1 MGSSRVQRCSRGSRG
16 VRVLGVLGLVTA
28 GLVAGPVR
36 SGAASPPVVGVGDV
50 AVVEGDAGLRTVKVP
65 VSLSDPQAGPVT
77 VSYTTTAVSATP
89 GTDYTAKVSGSVMF
103 KAGQVVRAV
112 PVKVAGDTVSE
123 GTETL
128 TVTLTAVTGGVVLG
142 RTVGTVSILD
152 DDPTSGLEVGVGD
165 VSVVEGDAGGPRK
178 VGVPVT
184 LSQTHT
190 ADVTVPYTVSAGSAT
205 AGVDYTAKVSGT
217 VKVRAGK
224 LAGKVNVTVLADLG
238 AEPDETVTV
247 SLGSPSAGT
256 VSRGSGT
263 VSILDDDGPVGS
275 AVYAW
280 GNNGYGPFGNGTTTS
295 TNSPVP
301 GPAGT
306 DWTQVATGDRHSC
319 GIRTDGTLWC
329 WGWNAYG
336 QLGDGT
342 TTSSLVPVQV
352 GTATDWTGVAAG
364 YVHSCGV
371 RGTGTLWCWGRN
383 VYGQLGDGTNTD
395 SSVPVQVG
403 TATDWTGV
411 AAGTYHSCGIR
422 GTGTLWCW
430 GYNAYGQLG
439 NGTYTSSTVP
449 VQEAS
454 GATDWTRVA
463 AGYLHSC
470 GVRGTGTLWC
480 WGWNPYGQLGD
491 GTNTSSLVPV
501 QEASLSTDWT
511 RVAAGYVHSC
521 GIRGTGTLWCW
532 GWNFHGQL
540 GNGTYTS
547 SNVPVQV
554 GTATDWTGV
563 AAGYRHSCGIRG
575 TGTLWCW
582 GHNSY
587 GELGD
592 GTYTTS
598 GVPVQEASLSTDWT
612 DLAVM
617 GGGLPSHTLALK

>member
-217 VKVRAGK
+217 VKVGAGK

-256 VSRGSGT
+256 VSRASGT
-263 VSILDDDGPVGS
+263 LSILDDEGLAPSNVF
-275 AVYAW
+275 AW
-280 GNNGYGPFGNGTTTS
+280 GYNGYGPFGNGTTTS

-306 DWTQVATGDRHSC
+306 DWTQVATGGVHSC

-329 WGWNAYG
+329 WGYNGSG
-336 QLGDGT
+336 QLGDGSYT
-342 TTSSLVPVQV
+342 DSDVPVQV

-364 YVHSCGV
+364 SFHSCGIRADGSLWCWGRNV
-371 RGTGTLWCWGRN
+371 DGQLGNGTYAGSLVPVQVGTGTDWTRIAGGDRHTCGIRSTGTLWCWGFN
-383 VYGQLGDGTNTD
+383 AYGQLGNGTNTD

-403 TATDWTGV
+403 TGTDWTGV
-411 AAGTYHSCGIR
+411 AGGTYHSCGIR

-430 GYNAYGQLG
+430 GLNFQGQLG
-439 NGTYTSSTVP
+439 NGTNTNSNVP
-449 VQEAS
+449 VQEA
-454 GATDWTRVA
+454 GAATDWTHVVTGGR
-463 AGYLHSC
+463 HSC
-470 GVRGTGTLWC
+470 GIRSTGTLWC
-480 WGWNPYGQLGD
+480 WGL
-491 GTNTSSLVPV
+491 
-501 QEASLSTDWT
+501 
-511 RVAAGYVHSC
+511 
-521 GIRGTGTLWCW
+521 
-532 GWNFHGQL
+532 NFQGQL
-540 GNGTYTS
+540 GNGTNTD

-554 GTATDWTGV
+554 GTGTDWARI
-563 AAGYRHSCGIRG
+563 AAGDQHSCGLRG
-575 TGTLWCW
+575 TGTVWCW
-582 GHNSY
+582 GRNVS
-587 GELGD
+587 GQLGNGSNAD
-592 GTYTTS
+592 S
-598 GVPVQEASLSTDWT
+598 NVPVQEATATTDWT

-617 GGGLPSHTLALK
+617 GGGYQHHTLALK